1 MFMIQ
6 SQHTKSMS
14 QPQHK
19 HIYYRSISLLFW
31 CFTLAKYIFSHFF
44 FKFKYKIFENG
55 INLKSQWIAIAR
67 KRDKNLF
74 EIIVK
79 IFGYCGKHETVKQPR
94 KIRANDQIELFSM
107 ATTTTTKRIFV
118 RCHLTISNC
127 NKCGTFIKLP
137 TNLFIQRP
145 FIVYELKIEEKTRT
159 KSKTKCYK

>member
-79 IFGYCGKHETVKQPR
+79 IFGYCGKHETVHWSSSQER
-94 KIRANDQIELFSM
+94 
-107 ATTTTTKRIFV
+107 FV
-118 RCHLTISNC
+118 LM
-127 NKCGTFIKLP
+127 IKLNFFRWQQQQQNEYLFDVIWP
-137 TNLFIQRP
+137 FRIVTNVEHLLNCRP
-145 FIVYELKIEEKTRT
+145 IYLSRGHSLCMNWK
-159 KSKTKCYK
+159 

>member
-14 QPQHK
+14 QPHHK

-31 CFTLAKYIFSHFF
+31 CFTLAKYIFSQFF

-79 IFGYCGKHETVKQPR
+79 IFGYCGKHETVHWSSSQER
-94 KIRANDQIELFSM
+94 
-107 ATTTTTKRIFV
+107 FV
-118 RCHLTISNC
+118 LM
-127 NKCGTFIKLP
+127 IKLNFFRWQQQQQNEKLFDVIWP
-137 TNLFIQRP
+137 FRIVTNVEHLLNCRP
-145 FIVYELKIEEKTRT
+145 IYLSRGHSLCMNWK
-159 KSKTKCYK
+159 

>member
-19 HIYYRSISLLFW
+19 HICYRSISLLFW
-31 CFTLAKYIFSHFF
+31 CFTLAKYIFSIFF

-79 IFGYCGKHETVKQPR
+79 IFGYCGKHETVHWSSSQER
-94 KIRANDQIELFSM
+94 FVLMIELNFFRWQQQQQNEYLFDVIWPF
-107 ATTTTTKRIFV
+107 RIV
-118 RCHLTISNC
+118 TNVEHLLNC
-127 NKCGTFIKLP
+127 
-137 TNLFIQRP
+137 RP
-145 FIVYELKIEEKTRT
+145 IYLSRGHSLCMNWK
-159 KSKTKCYK
+159 